1 MKGAYSSADE
11 VLSNQIYRSLFPD
24 NTYSKDS
31 GGNPVHIPE
40 LTYEK
45 YLDFYHKYYHPSN
58 SYIYLYGDMD
68 IVERLKW
75 LDEEYLSKYDY
86 MEVDSQ
92 IKPQK
97 AFDKVKYVES
107 EYSIASDDPE
117 ENKTYLSY
125 NRVVADSLDQM
136 LYQALDVLDYAL
148 VSAPVHLLRK
158 RL

>member
-1 MKGAYSSADE
+1 
-11 VLSNQIYRSLFPD
+11 
-24 NTYSKDS
+24 
-31 GGNPVHIPE
+31 
-40 LTYEK
+40 
-45 YLDFYHKYYHPSN
+45 
-58 SYIYLYGDMD
+58 MD

-117 ENKTYLSY
+117 ENKII
-125 NRVVADSLDQM
+125 
-136 LYQALDVLDYAL
+136 
-148 VSAPVHLLRK
+148 
-158 RL
+158 

>member
-1 MKGAYSSADE
+1 MAC
-11 VLSNQIYRSLFPD
+11 
-24 NTYSKDS
+24 
-31 GGNPVHIPE
+31 
-40 LTYEK
+40 
-45 YLDFYHKYYHPSN
+45 
-58 SYIYLYGDMD
+58 
-68 IVERLKW
+68 
-75 LDEEYLSKYDY
+75 EEYLSKYDY

-136 LYQALDVLDYAL
+136 LYQAFDVLDYAL
-148 VSAPVHLLRK
+148 VSAPGAPVKKALIEAGIGEDVYGSYDAGILQPVFSIVAKSQCKRCRK
-158 RL
+158 V